1 MARSA
6 LRRAATLLKRLR
18 EVGGGFREQL
28 APKPVLLR

>member
-6 LRRAATLLKRLR
+6 LRRAAALLKRLQ
-18 EVGGGFREQL
+18 EVGGGLRVQL